1 MFTTKYPTILN
12 LIIPTIKLLEKAT
25 RRLAIAIVQKTVPTR
40 RLCCST
46 IRSLFSNEGKHGG
59 ELTVQ
64 AVYMSIRFDEDI
76 GKRDREDANERKETK
91 REMLSKIRDEVT
103 ADYKGATYEPD
114 AIERRK
120 MQTETLSAVFET
132 FFHILSAEED
142 TTLNP
147 GGLDGL
153 ANN

>member
-1 MFTTKYPTILN
+1 
-12 LIIPTIKLLEKAT
+12 
-25 RRLAIAIVQKTVPTR
+25 
-40 RLCCST
+40 
-46 IRSLFSNEGKHGG
+46 
-59 ELTVQ
+59 
-64 AVYMSIRFDEDI
+64 MSIRFDEDI

-132 FFHILSAEED
+132 FFHILRRRHNVESWWLGWLGQQLDLDYIED
-142 TTLNP
+142 LFKKKNRVLSEKENLLPQDKSSQHCPDQKSLSTLSFSITKAP
-147 GGLDGL
+147 DLQRPFDL
-153 ANN
+153 EVFTATRRC